1 MSNIITPDFGRR
13 TGTDTESFARA
24 HQNEVLFQAI
34 REAVV
39 RKPMLNPASQMTV
52 AKNLWGILKACR
64 EQNGIRTARI
74 LAAAGKARGTD
85 STKRLPHFA
94 LDPALA
100 SVEQERRA
108 AALRKKAGKYLEIA
122 EAAARLIGQNADHF
136 LLDLFRDT
144 EYADGSGE
152 IVPPEF
158 LADAIR
164 MRDLLHRICAWIG
177 TQVDLPR
184 YWEVVNSGRVGWR
197 PDGEPFEA
205 APFHLPNDLP
215 ARGFIYHSHCGWVPG
230 IQIGRRYM
238 IEEVDFSLYGT
249 ADDSPGGETVDRIEH
264 WSGAMIPGTR
274 LSGLTLFIE
283 ETLHLGLAPDRQRRW
298 GPVFEKRLSARINV
312 PSLERDDRHGEER
325 RWDIKDTI
333 YQRPIVTRKDEAG
346 DRYDVGCLEF
356 NHGLIKKVEKY
367 FCREADTFGCFL
379 YEPVDISS
387 VFRNIMHSGYDHRFE
402 IWSHM
407 NDTGEFYIDN
417 NVYYDEPYHFRQ
429 KKLPLSFSPPGSIA
443 EAIEISCLYG
453 ETEDRFHKRLLDT
466 VARQIS
472 GIITVYDE
480 AARTR
485 DRAFARLLDE
495 LG

>member
-1 MSNIITPDFGRR
+1 MSNIITPDFTRR
-13 TGTDTESFARA
+13 AGTDAELPAEA

-52 AKNLWGILKACR
+52 AKNLWSILKTCK
-64 EQNGIRTARI
+64 EQHGIRTARV

-100 SVEQERRA
+100 LVEQERRA
-108 AALRKKAGKYLEIA
+108 TALRKKAGKYLEIA
-122 EAAARLIGQNADHF
+122 EAAARLIGENADYF

-158 LADAIR
+158 VADAIR
-164 MRDLLHRICAWIG
+164 MRDLLQRICTWIG

-205 APFHLPNDLP
+205 APFHLPKDLP
-215 ARGFIYHSHCGWVPG
+215 ARGYIYHSHCGWMPG
-230 IQIGRRYM
+230 IQIGQRYM
-238 IEEVDFSLYGT
+238 IEYVDFILYGT
-249 ADDSPGGETVDRIEH
+249 ADDSTGNDAVDLVKH
-264 WSGAMIPGTR
+264 WTGTMIPGTR
-274 LSGLTLFIE
+274 ISELTLFIE
-283 ETLHLGLAPDRQRRW
+283 ETLHLVLAPDRQGRW
-298 GPVFEKRLSARINV
+298 GPVFEKRLSARIKV

-333 YQRPIVTRKDEAG
+333 YQHPIVIRKDEDG
-346 DRYDVGCLEF
+346 NRLDVGYLNI
-356 NHGLIKKVEKY
+356 NHGLIKKIEKY
-367 FCREADTFGCFL
+367 FSRKADTFGCFI
-379 YEPVDISS
+379 YEPVDESS
-387 VFRNIMHSGYDHRFE
+387 VFRNIISSWYDHQFE

-407 NDTGEFYIDN
+407 NDNGEFYNNN
-417 NVYYDEPYHFRQ
+417 NVYYDEPYDLRT
-429 KKLPLSFSPPGSIA
+429 KTLPLSFSLPGSIA

-453 ETEDRFHKRLLDT
+453 EAEDRFHKRLLDI
-466 VARQIS
+466 VVRHI
-472 GIITVYDE
+472 GNIVTVYDE
-480 AARTR
+480 AAYAR
-485 DRAFARLLDE
+485 DQAFARLLDE